1 MRRKD
6 YHGLIA
12 RALAEDL
19 GSGGD
24 VTSAAIFPRR
34 EKAVFVLLSKDEG
47 VLCGL
52 EPFAHVFELL
62 DRKARVEAYFKDG
75 DAVAKGDLVARVYAD
90 LKAAL
95 AGERTALN
103 LLSHLSGVA
112 TKARLFAAAAGE
124 GLAILDTRKTIPG
137 LRSLQKY
144 AVACGGCRNH
154 RLGLH
159 DMILIKDNHV
169 DAAGGI
175 ASAVAMARSRW
186 GKRFKVEVEAR
197 NLGEVADALAAG
209 VDRVMLDNMDD
220 ATMRR
225 AVELV
230 GGRAETEAS
239 GNVTLGRIAVLR
251 EIGLDYVSVGELTH
265 SVRAHDFSLKREN
278 GA

>member
-19 GSGGD
+19 GSRGD

-47 VLCGL
+47 LLCGL

-62 DRKARVEAYFKDG
+62 DRRARVEAYFEDG
-75 DAVAKGDLVARVYAD
+75 DAIGKGDLVARVYAD
-90 LKAAL
+90 LRAAL

-112 TKARLFAAAAGE
+112 TKARVFAVAAGE
-124 GLAILDTRKTIPG
+124 RLSIFDTRKTVPG
-137 LRSLQKY
+137 LRALQKY
-144 AVACGGCRNH
+144 AVACGGGCNH
-154 RLGLH
+154 RMGLH
-159 DMILIKDNHV
+159 DMVLIKDNHV
-169 DAAGGI
+169 DAAGGV
-175 ASAVAMARSRW
+175 APAVAMARSRW
-186 GKRFKVEVEAR
+186 GRRFEVEVEAR
-197 NLGEVADALAAG
+197 TLGEVADALAAG
-209 VDRVMLDNMDD
+209 VDRIMLDNMDD

-230 GGRAETEAS
+230 GDQAETEAS
-239 GNVTLGRIAVLR
+239 GNVSLERITALR
-251 EIGLDYVSVGELTH
+251 GIGLDFVSVGELTH
-265 SVRAHDFSLKREN
+265 SVRAHDFSLKREK